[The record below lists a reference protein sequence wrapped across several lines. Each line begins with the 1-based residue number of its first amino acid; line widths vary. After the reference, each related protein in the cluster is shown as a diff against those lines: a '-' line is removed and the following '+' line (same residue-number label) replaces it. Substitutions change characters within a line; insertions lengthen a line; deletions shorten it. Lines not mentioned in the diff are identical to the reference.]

1 MAQALDLGDDERS
14 TRPEISTHLCG
25 QQGLGICLQLVQIAV
40 LPGQAVT
47 AAAVTAGAS
56 KGGGSDGGWS
66 DSVGGGGHWM
76 RGTVISTALRF
87 RGAAV
92 QRRATLRRRKPL
104 PPGL

>member
-1 MAQALDLGDDERS
+1 
-14 TRPEISTHLCG
+14 
-25 QQGLGICLQLVQIAV
+25 
-40 LPGQAVT
+40 
-47 AAAVTAGAS
+47 
-56 KGGGSDGGWS
+56 
-66 DSVGGGGHWM
+66 M